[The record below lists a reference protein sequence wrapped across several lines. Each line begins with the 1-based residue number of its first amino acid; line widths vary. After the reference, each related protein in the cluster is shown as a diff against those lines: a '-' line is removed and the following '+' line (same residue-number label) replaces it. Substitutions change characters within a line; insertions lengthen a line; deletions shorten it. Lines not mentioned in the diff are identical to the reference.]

1 MLKNEGNK
9 STKEQVKS
17 QIKSLK
23 KIKSK
28 KMIETEEVQVEK
40 QEIRNV
46 IDKKI
51 LKHSNY
57 NPNSTSKK

>member
-1 MLKNEGNK
+1 
-9 STKEQVKS
+9 
-17 QIKSLK
+17 
-23 KIKSK
+23 
-28 KMIETEEVQVEK
+28 MIETEEVQVEK